1 MVVEKPEIIDEH
13 LLDAFMGSLAL
24 SELRERFK
32 IKPEDFKTRLDLQCY
47 LIALQITATDKDFL
61 IPISGKPKMGKST
74 LGIWIGIKTKDAL
87 RKEFHVDI
95 PEFDVEKDIHY
106 TPISEKELMKIIN
119 DEKPSMK
126 MFDRAIFDDAT
137 LSGIGFKKSE
147 IKDLK
152 EGVVVYFS
160 NMKTRKRGYNK
171 FENDVKVVFENSFI
185 YDLIF
190 TNPLMPDK
198 DYKEFCDVL
207 ITFFDS
213 ALIVQCKESAL
224 EDPERLT
231 KATIVDGLNQLKTSM
246 NKAKS
251 KSERLFMVNSIK
263 IFKDYVFSDMKRF
276 YPILVVNR
284 KLPFLDYNAINNTPE
299 IKKLDFVPII
309 LSIDDLKFLVSELNT
324 PTDLFVVSSFPCFH
338 V

>member
-213 ALIVQCKESAL
+213 AL
-224 EDPERLT
+224 
-231 KATIVDGLNQLKTSM
+231 
-246 NKAKS
+246 
-251 KSERLFMVNSIK
+251 
-263 IFKDYVFSDMKRF
+263 
-276 YPILVVNR
+276 
-284 KLPFLDYNAINNTPE
+284 
-299 IKKLDFVPII
+299 
-309 LSIDDLKFLVSELNT
+309 
-324 PTDLFVVSSFPCFH
+324 
-338 V
+338 